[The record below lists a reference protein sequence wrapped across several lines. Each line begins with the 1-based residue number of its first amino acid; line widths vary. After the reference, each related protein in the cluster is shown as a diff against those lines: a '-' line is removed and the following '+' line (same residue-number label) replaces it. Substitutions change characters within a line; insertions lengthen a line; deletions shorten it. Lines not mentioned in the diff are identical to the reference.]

1 MKTYK
6 PTKGE
11 LKILNHVYEDFNSME
26 TERNNRWR
34 QFNDRDLKEYLDDCE
49 KRVNCYVPPEN
60 DKEDWQANFFHPVT
74 RNKLKAIIAA
84 VALGLPRTEIKAQN
98 EEGGIDY
105 KRAEIM
111 RNLVH
116 SSYETGNPE
125 EDNFFTCWE
134 MEVKGT
140 AIEYEGHAITRYKR
154 KEITSVDLVT
164 GEVEWDE
171 KEENVDDECVSFLI
185 PLENMFIADF
195 YIRDIQKQPYLA
207 WADYMHERTFQNEFG
222 EYKNAE
228 FVIGWN
234 KKKEETDSKIQAK
247 KDQLVKDD
255 ELTFY
260 TEDWKKRVT
269 DKDFVEV
276 LRYYNKE
283 RDEYIIVANGVM
295 IMESPL
301 LWGKTQK
308 KYPFAKEIS
317 EPFSS
322 GNFFYGKA
330 LPDTLMGEQDVINSL
345 YNMAIDKTYRSL
357 VPPMLIGDSNKDAFD
372 LEDEETTMDTKIYVS
387 DIAQVKPM
395 DIQGVNPGDIKMMD
409 IIGRGLDLSS
419 VDANQQ
425 GVAGRG
431 VTAREVV
438 IANENAKKLKGM
450 LYMFISNMWVQK
462 YRLRILN
469 ILTYYTLPKVKK
481 VVGEDGK
488 ENTIDKYR
496 KFSVENTELSNGQQG
511 TLGIEMVGSEKELPS
526 RQELDVQS
534 EMHRI
539 QGKEYESIAITSDYL
554 DEWEYD
560 IKVTTESL
568 YKEEDSLTQAMN
580 TEKIKILATMFPQL
594 FQQNQE
600 KLFKDT
606 IKTYKDNPDEYDMAA
621 QALPAQEGGG
631 GQEGNP
637 VQNANQMGNQD
648 NQLPTI
654 LPK

>member
-111 RNLVH
+111 RNLVR

-621 QALPAQEGGG
+621 QAPPAQEGGG